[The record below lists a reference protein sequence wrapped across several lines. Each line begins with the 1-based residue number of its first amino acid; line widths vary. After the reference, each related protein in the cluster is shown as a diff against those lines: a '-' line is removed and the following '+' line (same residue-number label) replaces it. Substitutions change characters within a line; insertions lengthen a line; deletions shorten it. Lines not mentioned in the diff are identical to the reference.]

1 VLTIEGQSGRAKV
14 LTLDDVEEDELGKR
28 GRLIFYPL
36 PQGTARG
43 RSLALGDLDGDEKLD
58 VVVTDPAN
66 AQFLVYRQGGK
77 SGLGAGQ
84 SFPGLVGGRTVR
96 MADFDGDKKAEVVVL
111 SEQEKQIGR
120 SVLADGRLSF
130 PTPLPLGGEPV
141 AMDVADLDGDKTPE
155 VLYVARTRADN
166 SDTYALRGVKRDK
179 AGTYLPFR
187 WGQEDNVPL
196 QGLAGAPPALQV
208 LDVNRDGQADV
219 LVFNSFGPPLLLLGR
234 AAESPAPAGG
244 GLGPLANASPSG
256 LSLMDLNGPALIVAQ
271 NTFARNLFLDK
282 QGRWEVKDQYNTGRG
297 SAQIQGAAALD
308 TDGDG
313 KKEVVLLDKVSKS
326 LLFLDLKEGVY
337 RPGGSLSVGPID
349 FEGMHVADL
358 DGDGRD
364 DLLMAG
370 TDRFGVVL
378 TGRKGQRLKPLA
390 SYESNRDEARLA
402 DLAAGDLNGDG
413 QPDIVITDVAEH
425 FVEIVTY
432 AGQAE
437 LNRALA
443 FKIFDRKSFR
453 DVNDLVE
460 PRDLGVGD
468 VDGDG
473 LADLVLIVHDRILVY
488 RQDAGKPDDS
498 KGK

>member
-1 VLTIEGQSGRAKV
+1 
-14 LTLDDVEEDELGKR
+14 
-28 GRLIFYPL
+28 
-36 PQGTARG
+36 
-43 RSLALGDLDGDEKLD
+43 
-58 VVVTDPAN
+58 
-66 AQFLVYRQGGK
+66 
-77 SGLGAGQ
+77 
-84 SFPGLVGGRTVR
+84 
-96 MADFDGDKKAEVVVL
+96 
-111 SEQEKQIGR
+111 
-120 SVLADGRLSF
+120 
-130 PTPLPLGGEPV
+130 
-141 AMDVADLDGDKTPE
+141 MDVADLDGDKAPE
-155 VLYVARTRADN
+155 VLYVARTRAEK

-196 QGLAGAPPALQV
+196 PGLSGAPPAIRV
-208 LDVNRDGQADV
+208 LDVNRDGKADV
-219 LVFNSFGPPLLLLGR
+219 LVFNAFGSPLLLLGR
-234 AAESPAPAGG
+234 AAEPPAPAGG
-244 GLGPLANASPSG
+244 GLGPLANASPAG

-282 QGRWEVKDQYNTGRG
+282 EGRWEVKDQYNTGRG
-297 SAQIQGAAALD
+297 SAQILGAAALD

-313 KKEVVLLDKVSKS
+313 TKEVVLLDKVSKS
-326 LLFLDLKEGVY
+326 LLYLDLKDGVY

-349 FEGMHVADL
+349 FEGMHVA
-358 DGDGRD
+358 
-364 DLLMAG
+364 
-370 TDRFGVVL
+370 
-378 TGRKGQRLKPLA
+378 
-390 SYESNRDEARLA
+390 
-402 DLAAGDLNGDG
+402 DLNGDG

-432 AGQAE
+432 AGQAD

-473 LADLVLIVHDRILVY
+473 RADLVLIVHDRILVY

>member
-1 VLTIEGQSGRAKV
+1 
-14 LTLDDVEEDELGKR
+14 
-28 GRLIFYPL
+28 
-36 PQGTARG
+36 
-43 RSLALGDLDGDEKLD
+43 
-58 VVVTDPAN
+58 
-66 AQFLVYRQGGK
+66 
-77 SGLGAGQ
+77 
-84 SFPGLVGGRTVR
+84 
-96 MADFDGDKKAEVVVL
+96 
-111 SEQEKQIGR
+111 
-120 SVLADGRLSF
+120 
-130 PTPLPLGGEPV
+130 
-141 AMDVADLDGDKTPE
+141 
-155 VLYVARTRADN
+155 
-166 SDTYALRGVKRDK
+166 
-179 AGTYLPFR
+179 
-187 WGQEDNVPL
+187 
-196 QGLAGAPPALQV
+196 
-208 LDVNRDGQADV
+208 
-219 LVFNSFGPPLLLLGR
+219 
-234 AAESPAPAGG
+234 
-244 GLGPLANASPSG
+244 
-256 LSLMDLNGPALIVAQ
+256 
-271 NTFARNLFLDK
+271 
-282 QGRWEVKDQYNTGRG
+282 
-297 SAQIQGAAALD
+297 
-308 TDGDG
+308 
-313 KKEVVLLDKVSKS
+313 
-326 LLFLDLKEGVY
+326 
-337 RPGGSLSVGPID
+337 
-349 FEGMHVADL
+349 MHVADL

-413 QPDIVITDVAEH
+413 QPDIVTTDVAEH

>member
-1 VLTIEGQSGRAKV
+1 
-14 LTLDDVEEDELGKR
+14 
-28 GRLIFYPL
+28 
-36 PQGTARG
+36 
-43 RSLALGDLDGDEKLD
+43 
-58 VVVTDPAN
+58 
-66 AQFLVYRQGGK
+66 
-77 SGLGAGQ
+77 
-84 SFPGLVGGRTVR
+84 
-96 MADFDGDKKAEVVVL
+96 M
-111 SEQEKQIGR
+111 
-120 SVLADGRLSF
+120 
-130 PTPLPLGGEPV
+130 
-141 AMDVADLDGDKTPE
+141 
-155 VLYVARTRADN
+155 ARTRAEE

-187 WGQEDNVPL
+187 WGQEDAVPL
-196 QGLAGAPPALQV
+196 PGLTGAPPALRV

-219 LVFNSFGPPLLLLGR
+219 LVFNAFGPPLLLLGR

-256 LSLMDLNGPALIVAQ
+256 LSLSDLDGPALIVAQ

-282 QGRWEVKDQYNTGRG
+282 AGRWEVKDQYNTGRG
-297 SAQIQGAAALD
+297 SAQVLGAAALD

-313 KKEVVLLDKVSKS
+313 TKEVVLLDKASKS
-326 LLFLDLKEGVY
+326 LLFLDLKDGVY

-413 QPDIVITDVAEH
+413 QPDIVTHRRRRALRRDRHLRRPGRAA
-425 FVEIVTY
+425 T
-432 AGQAE
+432 APWRSRSSTANRSATSTTWS
-437 LNRALA
+437 NRATWRSA
-443 FKIFDRKSFR
+443 TSTATAA
-453 DVNDLVE
+453 
-460 PRDLGVGD
+460 PT
-468 VDGDG
+468 
-473 LADLVLIVHDRILVY
+473 
-488 RQDAGKPDDS
+488 S
-498 KGK
+498 S